1 MRLLATLATLCGAAG
16 LCVGAVP
23 ALSQSAAATKA
34 AFAAAPEP
42 PQARAYRINSG
53 DDLEINVWGEDRLQ
67 REVRVLPDGTFTFP
81 LVGQIVAVNRLPSEV
96 AADITNG
103 LKSQYRDNVPTVTV
117 SVKGAGGFQFAV
129 TGKVKAPG
137 IFTPGHYV
145 NVLDALIMAGG
156 PAEFANMDNV
166 LVLRKAEN
174 GHVTGIKVRLSR
186 IFKGDASAREM
197 ADLPELE
204 SGDTVIVP

>member
-23 ALSQSAAATKA
+23 ASSQAAEATKA
-34 AFAAAPEP
+34 ALAAAAAP
-42 PQARAYRINSG
+42 QTTRAYRINSG

-117 SVKGAGGFQFAV
+117 SVKGASGFQFAV

-137 IFTPGHYV
+137 IFTPTHYV

-174 GHVTGIKVRLSR
+174 GHVTAIKVRLSR
-186 IFKGDASAREM
+186 IFKGDASARDI

>member
-1 MRLLATLATLCGAAG
+1 MRLFTTLATLCGFAG

-23 ALSQSAAATKA
+23 ALSLPAGAAKPAITP
-34 AFAAAPEP
+34 APS
-42 PQARAYRINSG
+42 PQPAREYRINSG

-103 LKSQYRDNVPTVTV
+103 LKTQYRDNVPTVTV

-137 IFTPGHYV
+137 IFTPSHYV
-145 NVLDALIMAGG
+145 NALDALIMAGG

-166 LVLRKAEN
+166 LVLRKAQD
-174 GHVTGIKVRLSR
+174 GHVTAIKVRLSR
-186 IFKGDASAREM
+186 IFKGDASARDI

>member
-1 MRLLATLATLCGAAG
+1 MRLITTLATLSGAAG

-23 ALSQSAAATKA
+23 ALSQAAGATKA
-34 AFAAAPEP
+34 AFAASPE
-42 PQARAYRINSG
+42 RAYRINSG

-137 IFTPGHYV
+137 IFTPSHYV

-166 LVLRKAEN
+166 TVLRKAEN
-174 GHVTGIKVRLSR
+174 GHVTAIKVHLSR
-186 IFKGDASAREM
+186 IFKGDASARDM
-197 ADLPELE
+197 ADLPDLE